1 VRTVKSAQFVAVRK
15 RYLIPVAAIVALVV
29 LVGGGLLVYDH
40 AQANTIA
47 KGVTVGGVDI
57 GGLSRSAAEAKLQ
70 RRLVSGL
77 QRPLVVNHGKQNFT
91 LTVKR
96 AKVSV
101 NIDATVAAALAAS
114 RTGNP
119 FSRAVRELTGGTVK
133 TNITPKV
140 HYNPNAVLHLL
151 NRVRKSINRPPIN
164 ASVHISGAGLTKTD
178 ARVGLKVKTHRLH
191 LLVLAALT
199 NPKAKRRIVATTFHR
214 EPAVKTATAEKQYKT
229 ALVVN
234 RSKFTLT
241 VYHDFKVEKRY
252 KIAVGMQGLE
262 TPAGLY
268 HIQNKS
274 VNPGWQVPN
283 SPWAG
288 SLAGQYIPPGPQDPI
303 KARWLGIIDGAG
315 IHGIDPSEYG
325 SIGTAGSHGCVR
337 MTIPDVIDLYPRVPV
352 GAPIYIA

>member
-1 VRTVKSAQFVAVRK
+1 MRK
-15 RYLIPVAAIVALVV
+15 RYLIPVAAIAVSVV
-29 LVGGGLLVYDH
+29 LVGGGLLAYDQ
-40 AQANTIA
+40 AQADTIA
-47 KGVTVGGVDI
+47 KGVRVAGIDVGG
-57 GGLSRSAAEAKLQ
+57 LNKAQAQAKLQ
-70 RRLVSGL
+70 RELVSGL
-77 QRPLVVNHGKQNFT
+77 QRDLVVNHGAQNFT

-96 AKVSV
+96 AKVNV
-101 NIDATVAAALAAS
+101 NIADSVDAALAAS

-119 FSRAVRELTGGTVK
+119 FSRAVRELTGGSVTKNVE
-133 TNITPKV
+133 PKV

-151 NRVRKSINRPPIN
+151 NRVRDSINRPPIN
-164 ASVHISGAGLTKTD
+164 AAVHISGAGLTKTE

-191 LLVLAALT
+191 LLVLNALT
-199 NPKAKRRIVATTFHR
+199 NPKATRRIVATTFHK
-214 EPAVKTATAEKQYKT
+214 EPSVKTAAAEKQYQT
-229 ALVVN
+229 ALIVN

-352 GAPIYIA
+352 GAPIYIS